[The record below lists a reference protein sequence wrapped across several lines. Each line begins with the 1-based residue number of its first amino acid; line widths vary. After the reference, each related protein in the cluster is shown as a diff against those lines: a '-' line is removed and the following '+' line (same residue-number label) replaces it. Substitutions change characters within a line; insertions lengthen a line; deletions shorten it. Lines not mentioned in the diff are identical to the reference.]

1 MKKTAIAP
9 KMICPGCAGGK
20 FSGRYQVAGQPVILN
35 YRFQDARAASRVP
48 RRDLALV
55 QCRNCGLV
63 FNAAFDPS
71 VVPYDENYDNR
82 QNYSTAYQRHLNT
95 LARMLAAKFRRH
107 GDGRILEVGCGK
119 GDFLR
124 LVHRLTKARCVGYDT
139 TYEPGPDPESRGLS
153 FHRSYVTAADITT
166 RYDVVVCRHVV
177 EHVPAIGMF
186 LRELRDIAAAAG
198 DPVVVLETPR
208 FDWIARHLSCWDV
221 FYEHCNYFPERTLAH
236 LCRLAKFEVIRQ
248 RPVFG
253 RQYQT
258 LELKV
263 AKAWRRPRAPGIAE
277 GARLAD
283 FARGVRRRMQ
293 RLRREIARDC
303 GGSSWAIWGAGA
315 KGVALANLLTDM
327 PPQWVV
333 DSNPAKQGGVLPG
346 TRIPIVG
353 PEDTGWIRT
362 GLVLIV
368 NPNYEGEIRAV
379 LKRRAFQGRIRALR

>member
-1 MKKTAIAP
+1 MKKTSITP
-9 KMICPGCAGGK
+9 KMICPGCEGRK
-20 FSGRYQVAGQPVILN
+20 FSGRYHVTGQPVILN

-48 RRDLALV
+48 RRDLMLV

-63 FNAAFDPS
+63 FNAVFDPS

-82 QNYSTAYQRHLNT
+82 QNYSTAYQMHLHK
-95 LARMLAAKFRRH
+95 LARKLAASCRRP
-107 GDGRILEVGCGK
+107 GGGRILEVGCGK

-124 LVHRLTKARCVGYDT
+124 LVRRLAKATCVGYDT
-139 TYEPGPDPESRGLS
+139 TYEPGPAPEPRGLS

-177 EHVPAIGMF
+177 EHVPAIGAF
-186 LRELRDIAAAAG
+186 LRELRDIAVAAG
-198 DPVVVLETPR
+198 DPVVFLETPR
-208 FDWIARHLSCWDV
+208 FDWIVQQLSCWDV
-221 FYEHCNYFPERTLAH
+221 FYEHCNYFPESTLAH

-248 RPVFG
+248 RAAFG

-263 AKAWRRPRAPGIAE
+263 AKAWRRPSAPGIPK

-283 FARGVRRRMQ
+283 FVRGVRRRMQ
-293 RLRREIARDC
+293 RLRREIVRDC
-303 GGSSWAIWGAGA
+303 GGSNWAIWGAGA

-346 TRIPIVG
+346 TKIPIVG
-353 PEDTGWIRT
+353 PEDAGWIRA

-368 NPNYEGEIRAV
+368 NPNYEGEIRTV
-379 LKRRAFQGRIRALR
+379 LRQRAYGGRIRALK